1 MHIYGTIFLCTIYT
15 QKLTCIYTLK
25 LCIRYACDWC
35 AYNIHI
41 GVHIICIYPISLNL
55 TIAYHMHTKVHFFLY
70 NQLAKYKQKTEN
82 HAFETHIHEI
92 GLYYVMTSF
101 EFIHHSGNRMSSW
114 AHCIVGF
121 SALGWGGMLHISA
134 NAVG

>member
-1 MHIYGTIFLCTIYT
+1 MHLPHIPKPTNCVS
-15 QKLTCIYTLK
+15 
-25 LCIRYACDWC
+25 YA
-35 AYNIHI
+35 HQ
-41 GVHIICIYPISLNL
+41 S
-55 TIAYHMHTKVHFFLY
+55 KFFVY

-82 HAFETHIHEI
+82 RAFETHIHEI

-101 EFIHHSGNRMSSW
+101 EFIHHSGNGMSSS